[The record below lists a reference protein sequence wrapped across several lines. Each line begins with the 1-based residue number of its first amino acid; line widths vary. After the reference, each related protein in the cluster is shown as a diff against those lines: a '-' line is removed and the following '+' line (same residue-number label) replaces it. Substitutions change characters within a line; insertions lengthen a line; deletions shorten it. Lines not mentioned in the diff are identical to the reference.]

1 MAVTI
6 QEPRGYPVAPLG
18 GDPTGDLSQAASQ
31 TWVRRI
37 VDVVNSVRQGKMNA
51 LLDFTL
57 RTTPNTTTILIDER
71 ISIFSALLL
80 MPLTQNAAAIQ
91 SSMWP
96 SVQNN
101 GTATFTHLKT
111 TETDCNFRLCI
122 IG

>member
-18 GDPTGDLSQAASQ
+18 GDPPATPAQAASQ

-57 RTTPNTTTILIDER
+57 RTAPNTTTVLIDER

-80 MPLTQNAAAIQ
+80 MPLTADAAAIQ
-91 SSMWP
+91 SSVWP

-101 GTATFTHLKT
+101 GTATFTHLAT
-111 TETDCNFRLCI
+111 AETDCKFRMCI